1 MTETK
6 LFRYDSADTDLL
18 SAVGAILR
26 GGGIVGIPTE
36 TVYGLAANAFDGKA
50 VAKIFKAKGR
60 PQDNP
65 LIVHISD
72 ISQLDSVVSHI
83 PSSAYAL
90 AEKFWPGP
98 LSIIMPKSDR
108 IPDEV
113 SCGLDTVA
121 VRMPSHPAARDI
133 ISAAGVPL
141 AAPSAN
147 LSGSPSPTTAQ
158 HVVDDMWG
166 RADAIVDGGM
176 CDVGVESTVV
186 SLVGEKPRLLR
197 PGGVSLEQLESVLG
211 EVEVDSA
218 VLAEL
223 EPGQK
228 AASPGMKYKHY
239 SPKARVIIIKGSFD
253 NYKRFVKGK
262 KDCAALCFDGE
273 GDELDIPFIE
283 IGREHDSSAQAHLIF
298 DALRRLDEMGV
309 QTAYARC
316 PDTDGVG
323 LAVINRLLR
332 AAAFTVLDVDGAILI
347 GFTGATGSG
356 KSTVAKIICEKFG
369 FAHIDCDKIAREI
382 TADGSPV
389 LSQLAQAFGD
399 DIILDGMKLDRSLLA
414 SRAFASQEATKLL
427 NSITHPII
435 TSKALAKVK
444 DFTREGK
451 TAVLLDAAAIFE
463 SKIDKLCSFTA
474 VVSAPEQLR
483 KARIIERDSITAE
496 KAEERIR
503 AQLTDSEY
511 ERNAD
516 VIIANFPPH
525 NIDAEIQKL
534 IDKCEEK
541 KQ

>member
-399 DIILDGMKLDRSLLA
+399 DIILDGMKLDRPLLA

-541 KQ
+541 KR